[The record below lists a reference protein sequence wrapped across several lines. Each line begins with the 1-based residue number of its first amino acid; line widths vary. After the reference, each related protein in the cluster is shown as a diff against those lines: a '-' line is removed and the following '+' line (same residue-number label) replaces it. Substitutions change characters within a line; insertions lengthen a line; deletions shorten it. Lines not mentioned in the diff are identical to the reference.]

1 MSPLMNP
8 AGNAIIL
15 FTVTLVAAGCQNP
28 SATLTHAGDDPIPD
42 LATPEFVPIPR
53 DGGPTSLDGTAFVA
67 SAPPAPSAT
76 TLDRSAWGETTIHQ
90 PRGQVEVQPKYYT
103 LFEGFSKDPRTT
115 GAYPTTA
122 TALATGGESQTFVQD
137 AAAQHPIS
145 IFWLATTPGQII
157 FMPPWIT
164 VQREPIDGV
173 EWMPA
178 PAPARNPAPAPATK
192 D

>member
-76 TLDRSAWGETTIHQ
+76 TLDRSSWGETTIHQ

-103 LFEGFSKDPRTT
+103 LFEGFSNDPRAT

-122 TALATGGESQTFVQD
+122 TVLATGGESHTAVQD
-137 AAAQHPIS
+137 LAAQPAIS
-145 IFWLATTPGQII
+145 MFWLATTPGQII
-157 FMPPWIT
+157 FMPPWVT

-173 EWMPA
+173 EWMPTPASA
-178 PAPARNPAPAPATK
+178 PAAAPATK

>member
-1 MSPLMNP
+1 MSSLMHP
-8 AGNAIIL
+8 ACNAIIL
-15 FTVTLVAAGCQNP
+15 VTVTLAAVGCQNP

-76 TLDRSAWGETTIHQ
+76 TLDRSSWSETTIHQ

-103 LFEGFSKDPRTT
+103 LFEGFSKDPRAT
-115 GAYPTTA
+115 GAYPTIA
-122 TALATGGESQTFVQD
+122 TALSTGGESHTAVQD
-137 AAAQHPIS
+137 LAAQPAIGM
-145 IFWLATTPGQII
+145 FWLATTPGQII
-157 FMPPWIT
+157 FMPPWVT

-178 PAPARNPAPAPATK
+178 PAPAPAPATK